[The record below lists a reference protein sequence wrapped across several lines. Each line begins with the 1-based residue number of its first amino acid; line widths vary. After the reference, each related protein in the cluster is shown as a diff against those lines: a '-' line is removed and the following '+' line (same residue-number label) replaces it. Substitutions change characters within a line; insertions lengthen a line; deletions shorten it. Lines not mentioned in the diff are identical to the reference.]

1 MVRAAVLCIV
11 HTVLVRAVNHY
22 DGKQHR
28 GDSQDTPRVFARHDV
43 AAGGATLLAACGAQP
58 QATSGNASG
67 SASASASA
75 SKSVRSDYSGVAVLE
90 GYTSKP
96 ADYQPG
102 TRTETSK
109 NASVPVKTAVVNENS
124 VEGLYQSIVFF
135 GAALE
140 YYMRTGKTEPLRE
153 YTIDKSELKNLV
165 EPESGTVGE
174 KLIKGEAW
182 MHDAS
187 VVITMLTPQP
197 EREGDTYNWNI
208 RLTMDP
214 GEFIASKDRVQEAPS
229 EAERKDE
236 VERTLH
242 GVYENGAWKLTGM
255 RAYSSSSSSASASS
269 SSSDS

>member
-1 MVRAAVLCIV
+1 MKNVTRRSALGLLAA
-11 HTVLVRAVNHY
+11 T
-22 DGKQHR
+22 
-28 GDSQDTPRVFARHDV
+28 
-43 AAGGATLLAACGAQP
+43 GGATLLAACGAQP

-67 SASASASA
+67 SASGSASASASA
-75 SKSVRSDYSGVAVLE
+75 SKTARSDYSGVAVLD

-96 ADYQPG
+96 SDYQPA
-102 TRTETSK
+102 THTEPSK
-109 NASVPVKTAVVNENS
+109 NAPVPVKPAVANENS
-124 VEGLYQSIVFF
+124 VEGLYQSIAFF

-153 YTIDKSELKNLV
+153 CALDKSELKSMI
-165 EPESGTVGE
+165 EPESGTLGE
-174 KLIKGEAW
+174 KLVKGEAW

-187 VVITMLTPQP
+187 VVITMLSAQP
-197 EREGDTYNWNI
+197 EREGDTYNWDI

-229 EAERKDE
+229 ESDRKDE

-255 RAYSSSSSSASASS
+255 RASSSSSSASASAS
-269 SSSDS
+269 AS

>member
-1 MVRAAVLCIV
+1 MKNVTRRSALGLLAA
-11 HTVLVRAVNHY
+11 T
-22 DGKQHR
+22 
-28 GDSQDTPRVFARHDV
+28 
-43 AAGGATLLAACGAQP
+43 GGATLLAACGAQP
-58 QATSGNASG
+58 QAASG
-67 SASASASA
+67 SASASDSASGSASATA
-75 SKSVRSDYSGVAVLE
+75 SKSVRSDYSGVATLD

-96 ADYQPG
+96 SDYQPA
-102 TRTETSK
+102 TRTEPSK
-109 NASVPVKTAVVNENS
+109 NVPVPVKPAVANENS
-124 VEGLYQSIVFF
+124 VEGLYQSIAFF
-135 GAALE
+135 GAAME

-153 YTIDKSELKNLV
+153 CALDKSELKSMI
-165 EPESGTVGE
+165 EPASGTLGE

-187 VVITMLTPQP
+187 VTITMLSAQP

-229 EAERKDE
+229 ESDRKDE

-255 RAYSSSSSSASASS
+255 RASSSASAVASAS
-269 SSSDS
+269 ASAS

>member
-1 MVRAAVLCIV
+1 MNTIKPLTRRSALGLLAV
-11 HTVLVRAVNHY
+11 T
-22 DGKQHR
+22 
-28 GDSQDTPRVFARHDV
+28 
-43 AAGGATLLAACGAQP
+43 GGATLLAACGAQP
-58 QATSGNASG
+58 QAPSGSSSVAGSASG

-75 SKSVRSDYSGVAVLE
+75 SKSVRSDYSGVATLD

-96 ADYQPG
+96 SDYQPA
-102 TRTETSK
+102 TRTEPSK
-109 NASVPVKTAVVNENS
+109 NAPVPTKPAVANENS
-124 VEGLYQSIVFF
+124 VEGLYQSIAFF

-153 YTIDKSELKNLV
+153 CALDKSELKSMI
-165 EPESGTVGE
+165 EPESGTLGE
-174 KLIKGEAW
+174 KLVKGEAW

-187 VVITMLTPQP
+187 VVITMLSAQP
-197 EREGDTYNWNI
+197 EREGDTYNWDI

-229 EAERKDE
+229 ESERKDE

-255 RAYSSSSSSASASS
+255 RASSSSSSASAS
-269 SSSDS
+269 

>member
-1 MVRAAVLCIV
+1 MKNVTRRSALGMV
-11 HTVLVRAVNHY
+11 
-22 DGKQHR
+22 
-28 GDSQDTPRVFARHDV
+28 V

-58 QATSGNASG
+58 QATSGSASSNASG

-96 ADYQPG
+96 SDYQPA
-102 TRTETSK
+102 TRTEPSK
-109 NASVPVKTAVVNENS
+109 NAPVPVKPAVANENS
-124 VEGLYQSIVFF
+124 VEGLYQSIAFF

-153 YTIDKSELKNLV
+153 CALDKSELKSMI
-165 EPESGTVGE
+165 EPESGTLGE
-174 KLIKGEAW
+174 KLVKGEAW

-187 VVITMLTPQP
+187 VVITMLSAQP
-197 EREGDTYNWNI
+197 EREGDTYNWDI

-229 EAERKDE
+229 ESERKDE

-255 RAYSSSSSSASASS
+255 RTSSSSSSSSSAS
-269 SSSDS
+269 

>member
-1 MVRAAVLCIV
+1 MKNVTRRSALG
-11 HTVLVRAVNHY
+11 LV
-22 DGKQHR
+22 
-28 GDSQDTPRVFARHDV
+28 V

-58 QATSGNASG
+58 QATSGSASESASNNASG
-67 SASASASA
+67 SASASA

-96 ADYQPG
+96 SDYQPA
-102 TRTETSK
+102 TRTEPSK
-109 NASVPVKTAVVNENS
+109 NAPVPTKPAVANENS
-124 VEGLYQSIVFF
+124 VEGLYQSIAFF
-135 GAALE
+135 GAAME

-153 YTIDKSELKNLV
+153 CALDKSELKSMI
-165 EPESGTVGE
+165 EPERGTLGE
-174 KLIKGEAW
+174 KLVKGEAW

-187 VVITMLTPQP
+187 VVITMLSAQP

-229 EAERKDE
+229 ESERKDE

-255 RAYSSSSSSASASS
+255 RTSSSSSSSASASAS
-269 SSSDS
+269 AS